1 MLGDTYVLDR
11 IDDAMGLEESDIIQ
25 RNKSTAE
32 LIRFGQY
39 KESLLSQKA
48 KARWLKKGDVNSS
61 YYHNWINKGR
71 KFNSIEGLVIE
82 GRWTESVE
90 GIKTGIQKHF
100 ERHFNLPITRRPK
113 LPHGLFDKVVDE
125 CSNQVLTAKFTEE
138 EVKAAIWECDSDKS
152 PGPDGFSLGF
162 IKECWNE
169 LKEEIMEMMGEFHQ
183 HGNQGK
189 GVRQDINRVVGNGKK
204 TKFWSDTWVG
214 EVPLN
219 RKFSRLFRISC
230 QKGENIFEM
239 GRWEDNSWEW
249 ELKWSR
255 ELRERDQFSL
265 TLLMSLISR
274 ASLKRDEE
282 DRWQWIHSC
291 SGLFTVT
298 SAYQIRDHSE
308 QEESAD
314 QLCSIAF
321 KRLWKSFA
329 PRRYQAIIWKLL
341 HNRMPTKDRLQRIG
355 IIPASEA
362 TTCALCGEE
371 KETAIH
377 LFLFCSFAREVWSKI
392 QGWLGITMVP
402 HYTPSINFLQF
413 GEIMGQ
419 GEKEKIISTI
429 WVCTNWVLW
438 NCRNKANFKGEIPKI
453 DKMIGEIKAR
463 TWNWT
468 TTKVKVKRHPNFR
481 DWDENI
487 RLCFDARQM

>member
-1 MLGDTYVLDR
+1 MTVNQNQDARICVVGDFNSIRRPEDRVGKRESSNSRDIEQFEDFISQSNLTEIPLVGRTASIKTGAHVHFDSSIAGSRTQNLRSSFDQDGKDMVLKAGQEIEVLDR

-32 LIRFGQY
+32 LI
-39 KESLLSQKA
+39 
-48 KARWLKKGDVNSS
+48 
-61 YYHNWINKGR
+61 
-71 KFNSIEGLVIE
+71 
-82 GRWTESVE
+82 
-90 GIKTGIQKHF
+90 
-100 ERHFNLPITRRPK
+100 
-113 LPHGLFDKVVDE
+113 
-125 CSNQVLTAKFTEE
+125 
-138 EVKAAIWECDSDKS
+138 
-152 PGPDGFSLGF
+152 
-162 IKECWNE
+162 
-169 LKEEIMEMMGEFHQ
+169 
-183 HGNQGK
+183 
-189 GVRQDINRVVGNGKK
+189 
-204 TKFWSDTWVG
+204 
-214 EVPLN
+214 
-219 RKFSRLFRISC
+219 
-230 QKGENIFEM
+230 
-239 GRWEDNSWEW
+239 
-249 ELKWSR
+249 
-255 ELRERDQFSL
+255 
-265 TLLMSLISR
+265 R

-468 TTKVKVKRHPNFR
+468 TTKVKVSEIGMKTLDSVLMLVR
-481 DWDENI
+481 
-487 RLCFDARQM
+487 CS